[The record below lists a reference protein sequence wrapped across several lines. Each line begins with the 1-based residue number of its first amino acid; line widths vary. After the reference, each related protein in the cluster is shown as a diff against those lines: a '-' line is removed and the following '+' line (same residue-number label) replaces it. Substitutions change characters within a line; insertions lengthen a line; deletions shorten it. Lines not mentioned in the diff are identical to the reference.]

1 MNAWGRV
8 CISIAFLCGSHG
20 LFAQCAISAP
30 AVPRPST
37 APSATPPP
45 HQHVGLVLGGGGA
58 LGLAHI
64 GVLLWMEEH
73 CIPVDAISGN
83 SMGSFV
89 GGLYAAGV
97 PIKDIDRLAT
107 MPGSLDAALTSQ
119 EDYRTLN
126 ARRREDRQEMPASLT
141 IGLHPLLPGG
151 AILDQGIYQILDTY
165 LQPYP
170 RNQNFDTLPIPFRTI
185 ATDMS
190 TSATL
195 DDSDNLT
202 EDGTRSNRY
211 VFCEGDLRTAIR
223 ASISVPGLLSP
234 VVVQDALTTDASGHI
249 TPETTDHCGDT
260 GVPHAPPENSPIQGT
275 LPVNGRGLRAFHQHQ
290 LVDGELV
297 DNFPVDLLLQMK
309 QVIDP
314 QRDLII
320 GVSLPES
327 NFDQTQVSILSA
339 STQGLSL
346 SNWQNEVRMRRLLRR
361 QPHSVLIEPQTQ
373 DYLASVYASD
383 NVIKIIQAGYD
394 AAELACR
401 RDQATGRCQQSLL
414 EAAKMTSVDYEQYL
428 QQRAALRPHSPIVTN
443 VERAVIDG
451 HGKPFDPAT
460 ADNYHL
466 TPHQQSTD
474 DGDGDAARTMARND
488 KLPAAFNAPPPNKAP
503 GNCAAAPKR
512 VYPGPVVALPA
523 GKVPSQETIDA
534 CSRDERVQRELRK
547 IEGSGTYEADYSPSA
562 DGNLQLQLRSF
573 ADGPAFTIL
582 GFESSGETGGVMR
595 GIGEARFIVPYYHD
609 DELRLSAR
617 VGFLTQIKADTD
629 VALGTAG
636 LHFVP
641 EYTLLRQPVY
651 FYTAQQ
657 RTGEAFEQRA
667 GGGMDLA
674 WQPGGGASDF
684 RVGWTFGQE
693 YWYQRYGS
701 GAGAYSVT
709 KPLLEDPLAIR
720 MSVGRDTRSGSI
732 LPLSGGVARL
742 DGGYRF
748 HTGSGSNV
756 PFFSGELS
764 HSTHL
769 TADTN
774 IGWLNAIEKG
784 MVLHSEVRAAT
795 DFHRPEAEPYKFAI
809 GGPFELSAYQ
819 IGEYRTTDY
828 ALGKAYVFKQIIQLP
843 PPLGQGIY
851 GFAGVEGGG
860 VFDVQSLGLRPVS
873 FTGGAAL
880 ITPLGALSLG
890 GAIGAGGHRKAY
902 FAFGKMF

>member
-1 MNAWGRV
+1 MPTP
-8 CISIAFLCGSHG
+8 IA
-20 LFAQCAISAP
+20 ARQ
-30 AVPRPST
+30 
-37 APSATPPP
+37 ATPAKAAP
-45 HQHVGLVLGGGGA
+45 QRQRVGLVLGGGGA

-73 CIPVDAISGN
+73 CIPIDAISGN

-97 PIKDIDRLAT
+97 PIKDLDRLAT

-126 ARRREDRQEMPASLT
+126 ARRREDRQQMPASLT

-170 RNQNFDTLPIPFRTI
+170 RSLKFDALPIPFRTI

-195 DDSDNLT
+195 DDSADLA

-234 VVVQDALTTDASGHI
+234 VVVQDALTTDAQGHI
-249 TPETTDHCGDT
+249 IAETTDHCGDT
-260 GVPHAPPENSPIQGT
+260 GVPHAPPENNAIQGT
-275 LPVNGRGLRAFHQHQ
+275 LSVNGRGLRAFHQHQ

-309 QVIDP
+309 QAINP
-314 QRDLII
+314 QQDLII

-346 SNWQNEVRMRRLLRR
+346 SNWQNEVRMRRLLRQ

-394 AAELACR
+394 AAEKTYNCDPKLPTCKKS
-401 RDQATGRCQQSLL
+401 QL
-414 EAAKMTSVDYEQYL
+414 EAARMTAADFKIYMD
-428 QQRAALRPHSPIVTN
+428 QRRALRPPSPKVMNI
-443 VERAVIDG
+443 ERAVIDG
-451 HGKPFDPAT
+451 HGKPIDPAT
-460 ADNYHL
+460 ADNVHL

-474 DGDGDAARTMARND
+474 DGDGDAARTMAHND

-503 GNCAAAPKR
+503 GNCAESPKR
-512 VYPGPVVALPA
+512 VYPGPAAAVPV
-523 GKVPSQETIDA
+523 GQVPSQSTIDA

-547 IEGSGTYEADYSPSA
+547 MEGSGTYEADYSPSA

-582 GFESSGETGGVMR
+582 GFESSGETSGVVR

-617 VGFLTQIKADTD
+617 VGFLTQIKADSD

-636 LHFVP
+636 LHVVP

-651 FYTAQQ
+651 FYAAQQ

-674 WQPGGGASDF
+674 WQPSGGAADF
-684 RVGWTFGQE
+684 RLGWTFGQE
-693 YWYQRYGS
+693 YWYQRYGT
-701 GAGAYSVT
+701 GAGAYNST

-720 MSVGRDTRSGSI
+720 MSASRDTRSGSI
-732 LPLSGGVARL
+732 LPLSGGVMRL

-748 HTGSGSNV
+748 HTGSDSNV

-769 TADTN
+769 TSQTPLH
-774 IGWLNAIEKG
+774 WLNALEKG
-784 MVLHSEVRAAT
+784 MVLHSELRAAT

-828 ALGKAYVFKQIIQLP
+828 ALGKVYVFKQLIQLP

-873 FTGGAAL
+873 VTGGAAL

-890 GAIGAGGHRKAY
+890 GALGAGGHRKAY
-902 FAFGKMF
+902 FSFGRMF